1 MDTQRKDL
9 SYFRLRLQEL
19 LNTSFPEKAFNT
31 KFIDQ
36 RSSWAANAYEGAF
49 MAGNPIEQCNEIA
62 NYILFEGLHFSRF
75 DTVFQVVCNE
85 FDTNMADE
93 ELRPFALKMLTVCE
107 PVFARYE
114 LTDDF
119 AYGHEFDLLYTELT
133 GTIAIW
139 IEENGLQ

>member
-1 MDTQRKDL
+1 MDTPQKDL
-9 SYFRLRLQEL
+9 SYFRLRLQEH
-19 LNTSFPEKAFNT
+19 LNSSFPEKANDQ

-49 MAGNPIEQCNEIA
+49 RSSNAIDQCNEIA

-75 DTVFQVVCNE
+75 DTIFQVVCNE
-85 FDTNMADE
+85 FDTLMADE
-93 ELRPFALKMLTVCE
+93 ELRPFALKMFSVSE
-107 PVFARYE
+107 AVFSSYE

-119 AYGHEFDLLYTELT
+119 AYTYEFDKLYTQIT

>member
-1 MDTQRKDL
+1 MDTPQKDL

-19 LNTSFPEKAFNT
+19 LNTSFPEKANDQ

-36 RSSWAANAYEGAF
+36 RSSRATDAYEGAF
-49 MAGNPIEQCNEIA
+49 RSGNNIEQCNEIA
-62 NYILFEGLHFSRF
+62 NYILFEGLHFSKF

-85 FDTNMADE
+85 FDTIMADV
-93 ELRPFALKMLTVCE
+93 ELLPFALKMFPICE
-107 PVFARYE
+107 AVFSFYE

-119 AYGHEFDLLYTELT
+119 AYGYEFDLLYTELT

-139 IEENGLQ
+139 IAENGLQ

>member
-1 MDTQRKDL
+1 MDTQQKNL

-19 LNTSFPEKAFNT
+19 SNLSFPEKANDQ

-36 RSSWAANAYEGAF
+36 RSSWASNAYEGAF
-49 MAGNPIEQCNEIA
+49 RSGNPIEQCNEIA
-62 NYILFEGLHFSRF
+62 NYILFEGLHFSKF

-85 FDTNMADE
+85 FDTIIADE
-93 ELRPFALKMLTVCE
+93 ELRPFALKMFSVCE
-107 PVFARYE
+107 PVFASYE

-119 AYGHEFDLLYTELT
+119 AYTTEYDLLYTEVT